1 MERILVSACLM
12 GRRVRYDGAAKTS
25 GDALL
30 AAWRREGRLVPFC
43 PEVEGGLPV
52 PRPAAE
58 IEGGA
63 GGEAVLAG
71 TARVLT
77 AGGADVTEAFL
88 AGARAALAA
97 ARAHGVRVAVLKE
110 GSPSCGS
117 LTVHDGA
124 FGGGRV
130 PGHGVTTALLERHG
144 VAVFGEDRVAE
155 AAARLRDLGDRP
167 PDPREEH
174 PRDLGDRHSGRPSEE
189 HPRDPGAPA
198 DRSQ

>member
-1 MERILVSACLM
+1 MEKILVSACLM
-12 GRRVRYDGAAKTS
+12 GRKVRYDGAAKTS

-30 AAWRREGRLVPFC
+30 AAWRRQGRLVPFC

-58 IEGGA
+58 IEDGA
-63 GGEAVLAG
+63 GGEAVLSGA
-71 TARVLT
+71 ARVLT
-77 AGGADVTEAFL
+77 AEGADVTEAFL

-97 ARAHGVRVAVLKE
+97 ARTHGVRVAILKE

-117 LTVHDGA
+117 LVIYDGA

-144 VAVFGEDRVAE
+144 IAVFGEERVAE
-155 AAARLRDLGDRP
+155 AAALLAEPGARP
-167 PDPREEH
+167 PGP
-174 PRDLGDRHSGRPSEE
+174 P
-189 HPRDPGAPA
+189 
-198 DRSQ
+198 